1 MLKSNFKRIM
11 LFCIIG
17 VLSITQGFARQDTLH
32 TAISLYELFKLPES
46 DPDDNFQAASVATTG
61 SSNGEIN
68 VKVYSNIIMG
78 DSSYINPLLYA
89 IIIECK
95 GSNCRISKEKTYY
108 PWAVDSLVFGKIGE
122 RYPQSWSSDDIK
134 SSVLATK
141 DYYVTKDWYKRQE
154 QLTALI
160 TQRDPNGSNLIR
172 PSLLFND
179 FLGSTIPVKVIIDI
193 PNGID
198 LTDCKLPGIGLI
210 YKDNSINPGLKFD
223 PRHTYHSNGDMSS
236 PAFDEW
242 YFAKNPS
249 LSSSSDLIIAAHRGF
264 WGNHL
269 GTGPI
274 ENTKQSITAAKNYT
288 HYMEVDIMN
297 THNNKLIVSHDY
309 TLARVTDWEIDWE
322 DTDKFVYNVNFE
334 DIPSNVHLRRRNY
347 FDIDRESTVLT
358 LDSLLRYM
366 KEDTTVLKI
375 DIKERFPRFHPITGR
390 DNNANN
396 QAITPQTRVDDY
408 IKIVSVILDDVK
420 NFNNG
425 NGAWEYVAIK
435 PLYSMNEIKMRL
447 PREKYRDL
455 SKILFFP
462 VLLADNGA
470 DIGVTMIDDWYN
482 NAPNYLVGIETNFKK
497 PSDAFLKKY
506 IDTRDGNKEYDNV
519 LHYLVEKTGT
529 RPGLYSE
536 EPTGPKGVSDRYA
549 QWRSKNTTEDY
560 RGDHFW
566 LMENVPY
573 FHTAIVTTDRPDIWI
588 PINNIYNPN
597 SQPAFLSS
605 RSESVITIIDQP
617 IEKENSK
624 ITARYSTG
632 SIIIAGL
639 NKNDTGNPVS
649 LYNLQGSRLYQN
661 RITTEPQMQIPLN
674 IPNGIYILRI
684 SGNRN
689 ESIKLIVKQ

>member
-1 MLKSNFKRIM
+1 MLKFNFKRIM
-11 LFCIIG
+11 LFCVIS
-17 VLSITQGFARQDTLH
+17 VLSITQGFARQDTLR

-46 DPDDNFQAASVATTG
+46 DPNKNFQIASALATG
-61 SSNGEIN
+61 NGVVNI
-68 VKVYSNIIMG
+68 KVYSDIITIG
-78 DSSYINPLLYA
+78 DDKGYINPLLYA
-89 IIIECK
+89 VNI
-95 GSNCRISKEKTYY
+95 NCSSSGCVFSKEAAYNLLS
-108 PWAVDSLVFGKIGE
+108 ADSAIFGDIGK
-122 RYPQSWSSDDIK
+122 RYPQLWSSDDIK
-134 SSVLATK
+134 SSALATK
-141 DYYVTKDWYKRQE
+141 DYYITKDWYERQE
-154 QLTALI
+154 QLITLI
-160 TQRDPNGSNLIR
+160 TQKDPNGSNLIK
-172 PSLLFND
+172 PSLVFND

-198 LTDCKLPGIGLI
+198 LIDCKLPGIGFV
-210 YKDNSINPGLKFD
+210 YNDEGINPGLKFD
-223 PRHTYHSNGDMSS
+223 PQHTYHSNGDMSS

-242 YFAKNPS
+242 YLAKNP
-249 LSSSSDLIIAAHRGF
+249 LQNSSSDLIIAAHRGF

-274 ENTKQSITAAKNYT
+274 ENTKQSIAAAKNYT
-288 HYMEVDIMN
+288 HYMEVDVMN

-309 TLARVTDWEIDWE
+309 TLARVTDWDIDWE

-334 DIPSNVHLRRRNY
+334 DIPSNVHLRKRNY
-347 FDIDRESTVLT
+347 FDIDSESTVLT

-375 DIKERFPRFHPITGR
+375 DIKERFPRFHPINGR
-390 DNNANN
+390 DNNANS

-408 IKIVSVILDDVK
+408 VKIVSVILDDVK
-420 NFNNG
+420 NFDNG

-482 NAPNYLVGIETNFKK
+482 NAPNYLVGVETNFKK
-497 PSDAFLKKY
+497 PGDAFLKKY
-506 IDTRDGNKEYDNV
+506 TDTKDSDKEYDNI
-519 LHYLVEKTGT
+519 LHYLVEKTGI

-560 RGDHFW
+560 RGDHLW

-588 PINNIYNPN
+588 PINNIYNPS
-597 SQPAFLSS
+597 SQSGLHSS
-605 RSESVITIIDQP
+605 KSESVVTNIAYP

-624 ITARYSTG
+624 ITARYSVG
-632 SIIIAGL
+632 SIIVAGL
-639 NKNDTGNPVS
+639 NKNDIGNPVS
-649 LYNLQGSRLYQN
+649 LYNLQGRMLYQN

-674 IPNGIYILRI
+674 IPIGIYILRI

-689 ESIKLIVKQ
+689 ESVKLIVKQ